1 MGIFLAAQF
10 IQRNF
15 RMKKNKEENV
25 LIVLQKISDKH
36 NFRSRSH
43 FKVKTIMFTKQSCLQ
58 SCLQNNH
65 VYKINGN
72 DSLVSLQISGPVLE
86 VLMY

>member
-25 LIVLQKISDKH
+25 LIVLQKISDKYK
-36 NFRSRSH
+36 FRSRSH
-43 FKVKTIMFTKQSCLQ
+43 FQVKTIMFTK
-58 SCLQNNH
+58 
-65 VYKINGN
+65 
-72 DSLVSLQISGPVLE
+72 
-86 VLMY
+86 LMVMTHW

>member
-10 IQRNF
+10 IQINF

-25 LIVLQKISDKH
+25 LIVLQKISDKY

-43 FKVKTIMFTKQSCLQ
+43 FKVKTV
-58 SCLQNNH
+58 NH

-72 DSLVSLQISGPVLE
+72 DSLVSLQISGPVPE